1 VKQGLPFAALFR
13 RVFNMS
19 VRMALLSV
27 CSLVFTTCALIT
39 GEGSANV
46 EVRVYPDMVI
56 AHSQL
61 ATGATHMQY
70 SLDPDGNPVALERGR
85 KALTLATSYQNQ
97 HIMGFGADNPWP
109 DPNLNDPK
117 RWDWASLDRRM
128 QLMLETKSTPVITLC
143 CAPTWM
149 VDAGWRAGTDWS
161 KLELAPLPGREDA
174 FARLAAEVALRYPK
188 VTYFQV
194 WNQFKG
200 MWNANDNSW
209 DFERYTRLYNKVW
222 KAVKAVRPDAKIGGP
237 YLVLEGSGAGRR
249 LGYPEDWYTAD
260 PITPRNRTVLE
271 YWLEHKLGAD
281 FITIDR
287 SVKTGGDP
295 LNYSEGAQLR
305 LTSLFGDV
313 IRQVRSLRG
322 YRSEPIWMAEY
333 YLAEI
338 PFSVRS
344 EQFQAVMIASILK
357 HKLEAGLSLSFL
369 WSPEAQPS
377 ASFARAGDGQV
388 LFSSTR
394 DADGG
399 RSSKNLFVYEAFKQ
413 HFPPGT
419 ELIRATSSST
429 ALEVLASKSSVMLI
443 NKRAG
448 PTTVTLPDLKGP
460 DLNGA
465 DQELELAPYEVR
477 VLEF

>member
-1 VKQGLPFAALFR
+1 VKHRFSLVAL
-13 RVFNMS
+13 
-19 VRMALLSV
+19 VRHVSGVTARSLLLLA
-27 CSLVFTTCALIT
+27 CSLTFTTCAFIS
-39 GEGSANV
+39 GEGAANV
-46 EVRVYPDMVI
+46 EVRLDPNQVVGQG
-56 AHSQL
+56 QL

-70 SLDPDGNPVALERGR
+70 SLDPDGNPLALERAR
-85 KALTLATSYQNQ
+85 KALAKATSYQNQ

-109 DPNLNDPK
+109 DPNLNDPN
-117 RWDWASLDRRM
+117 RWDWASLDRRV
-128 QLMLETKSTPVITLC
+128 QLMLETNSTPVITLC

-149 VDAGWRAGTDWS
+149 VDASWRRGTDWS
-161 KLELAPLPGREDA
+161 KLELAPLLAQEDA
-174 FARLAAEVALRYPK
+174 FARLSAEVAKRYPK

-200 MWNANDNSW
+200 MWNARENSW
-209 DFERYTRLYNKVW
+209 DAERYTRLYNKIW
-222 KAVKAVRPDAKIGGP
+222 RAVKAVRPDAKIGGP
-237 YLVLEGSGAGRR
+237 YLVLEGSGATRR
-249 LGYPEDWYTAD
+249 LGYPEDWYTDD
-260 PITPRNRTVLE
+260 PITPRNRAVLE
-271 YWLEHKLGAD
+271 HWLTNKLGAD

-295 LNYSEGAQLR
+295 LNYSESAQLR

-322 YRSEPIWMAEY
+322 YRNEPIWMAEY

-338 PFSVRS
+338 PFSIRS

-357 HKLEAGLSLSFL
+357 HKLEAGLSVSFL

-377 ASFARAGDGQV
+377 AGIPRAGDGQV

-394 DADGG
+394 TFDGG
-399 RSSKNLFVYEAFKQ
+399 RASKNQFIYETFKRY
-413 HFPPGT
+413 FSPGT
-419 ELIRATSSST
+419 PLIRATSSSS
-429 ALEVLASKSSVMLI
+429 ALEVIASKKAVLLI

-448 PTTVTLPDLKGP
+448 PTTVSVL
-460 DLNGA
+460 

-477 VLEF
+477 VLELP

>member
-1 VKQGLPFAALFR
+1 MRAV
-13 RVFNMS
+13 
-19 VRMALLSV
+19 LLAIS
-27 CSLVFTTCALIT
+27 SLVFTTCSLIS
-39 GEGSANV
+39 GEGSASV
-46 EVRVYPDMVI
+46 EVRLFPGQVI
-56 AHSQL
+56 AQSLL

-70 SLDPDGNPVALERGR
+70 SLDPSGNPLALERGR
-85 KALTLATSYQNQ
+85 QALNLATSYQNQ

-117 RWDWASLDRRM
+117 GWDWGSLDRRV
-128 QLMLETKSTPVITLC
+128 QLMLETNATPVITLC

-149 VDAGWRAGTDWS
+149 VDAAWRSGTDWS
-161 KLELAPLPGREDA
+161 KLELAPLPGREEA
-174 FARLAAEVALRYPK
+174 FARLSAEVALRYPK
-188 VTYFQV
+188 VQYFQV

-200 MWNANDNSW
+200 MWKASENSW
-209 DFERYTRLYNKVW
+209 DAERYTRLYNKIW
-222 KAVKAVRPDAKIGGP
+222 KAIKAVRPDAKIGGP
-237 YLVLEGSGAGRR
+237 YLVLEGSGAEKR

-295 LNYSEGAQLR
+295 LNYPESAQLR

-322 YRSEPIWMAEY
+322 YRGEPIWMAEY
-333 YLAEI
+333 YLAEL

-369 WSPEAQPS
+369 WSPEAQPGTS
-377 ASFARAGDGQV
+377 IARAGDGQA

-399 RSSKNLFVYEAFKQ
+399 RSSKNLFIYEAFKQ

-419 ELIRATSSST
+419 ELIRVVSSSSS
-429 ALEVLASKSSVMLI
+429 LEVLASRTNLMLI

-448 PTTVTLPDLKGP
+448 TTMVSVPSLSAE
-460 DLNGA
+460 NR
-465 DQELELAPYEVR
+465 QLELAPYEVR
-477 VLEF
+477 VLELP

>member
-1 VKQGLPFAALFR
+1 VKQGLPFAALCR
-13 RVFNMS
+13 RCLNLTGRAV
-19 VRMALLSV
+19 LLAVS
-27 CSLVFTTCALIT
+27 SLVFTTCSLIS
-39 GEGSANV
+39 GEGSASV
-46 EVRVYPDMVI
+46 EVRLFPGQVI
-56 AHSQL
+56 SQSQL

-70 SLDPDGNPVALERGR
+70 SLDPSGNSVALERGR
-85 KALTLATSYQNQ
+85 KALDLATSYQNQ

-117 RWDWASLDRRM
+117 AWDWASLDRRV
-128 QLMLETKSTPVITLC
+128 QLMSDTKATPVITLC

-149 VDAGWRAGTDWS
+149 VDSTWRSGTDWS
-161 KLELAPLPGREDA
+161 KIELAPLPGREEA
-174 FARLAAEVALRYPK
+174 FARLSAEVALRYPK
-188 VTYFQV
+188 VQYFQV

-200 MWNANDNSW
+200 MWKASENSW
-209 DFERYTRLYNKVW
+209 DAERYTRLYNKIW

-237 YLVLEGSGAGRR
+237 YLVLEGSGAEKR

-271 YWLEHKLGAD
+271 YWLENKLGAD

-295 LNYSEGAQLR
+295 LNYPENAQLR

-313 IRQVRSLRG
+313 IRQVRGLRG

-369 WSPEAQPS
+369 WSPEAQPGEGI
-377 ASFARAGDGQV
+377 ARAGDGQA

-394 DADGG
+394 SADGG

-419 ELIRATSSST
+419 ELIRATSSSSS
-429 ALEVLASKSSVMLI
+429 LEVLASKTSLMLI
-443 NKRAG
+443 NKRTG
-448 PTTVTLPDLKGP
+448 PTMVTLPGLRGQ
-460 DLNGA
+460 
-465 DQELELAPYEVR
+465 DQQLELAPYEVR
-477 VLEF
+477 LLELP

>member
-1 VKQGLPFAALFR
+1 
-13 RVFNMS
+13 M
-19 VRMALLSV
+19 
-27 CSLVFTTCALIT
+27 CSLIFTTCAFVS
-39 GEGSANV
+39 GEGAANV
-46 EVRVYPDMVI
+46 EVRLDPNQIVG
-56 AHSQL
+56 QGLL

-70 SLDPDGNPVALERGR
+70 SLDADGNPQALERGR
-85 KALTLATSYQNQ
+85 RALTRAISYQNQ

-109 DPNLNDPK
+109 DPNLKDPK
-117 RWDWASLDRRM
+117 RWDWASLDRRVR
-128 QLMLETKSTPVITLC
+128 LMLETNSTPVITLC

-149 VDAGWRAGTDWS
+149 VDAAWRSGTDWS
-161 KLELAPLPGREDA
+161 KLEFAPLAAHEDA
-174 FARLAAEVALRYPK
+174 FARLAAEVAQRYPK
-188 VTYFQV
+188 VVYFQV

-200 MWNANDNSW
+200 MWNPRENSW
-209 DFERYTRLYNKVW
+209 DAERYTRLYNKIW
-222 KAVKAVRPDAKIGGP
+222 RAVKAVRPDAKIGGP
-237 YLVLEGSGAGRR
+237 YLVLEGSGATRQ
-249 LGYPEDWYTAD
+249 LGYPEDWYTDD

-271 YWLEHKLGAD
+271 YWLANKLGAD

-295 LNYSEGAQLR
+295 LNYSEAAQLR

-322 YRSEPIWMAEY
+322 YRNEPIWMAEY

-338 PFSVRS
+338 PFSLRS

-357 HKLEAGLSLSFL
+357 HKLEAGLSVSFL

-377 ASFARAGDGQV
+377 ASIPRAGDGQV

-394 DADGG
+394 VPDGG
-399 RSSKNLFVYEAFKQ
+399 RVSKNEFVYETFKH

-419 ELIRATSSST
+419 PLIRASSSSS
-429 ALEVLASKSSVMLI
+429 ALEVLASKKAVLLI

-448 PTTVTLPDLKGP
+448 PTTVRVM
-460 DLNGA
+460 
-465 DQELELAPYEVR
+465 DQEFELAPYEVR
-477 VLEF
+477 VLELP

>member
-1 VKQGLPFAALFR
+1 VKRFQLTATL
-13 RVFNMS
+13 
-19 VRMALLSV
+19 VRQAPSLAVRGVLMAIS
-27 CSLVFTTCALIT
+27 SLMLTTCAFMS

-46 EVRVYPDMVI
+46 EVRVEPNQVL
-56 AHSQL
+56 ATSLL

-70 SLDPDGNPVALERGR
+70 SLDPDGNPQALERGR
-85 KALTLATSYQNQ
+85 KALAGATSYQNQ

-109 DPNLNDPK
+109 DPNQKDPK
-117 RWDWASLDRRM
+117 TWDWVSLDRRVK
-128 QLMLETKSTPVITLC
+128 LMLDTKATPVITLC

-149 VDAGWRAGTDWS
+149 VDAGWRAGTDWT
-161 KLELAPLPGREDA
+161 KLELAPLPDREDE
-174 FARLAAEVALRYPK
+174 FARLASEVAKRYPK
-188 VTYFQV
+188 VQYFQV

-200 MWNANDNSW
+200 MWKASENSW
-209 DFERYTRLYNKVW
+209 DAERYTRLYNKIW

-237 YLVLEGSGAGRR
+237 YLVLEGSGATQR

-260 PITPRNRTVLE
+260 PITPRNRAVLE
-271 YWLEHKLGAD
+271 YWLEKKAGAD

-295 LNYSEGAQLR
+295 LNYSESAQLR

-313 IRQVRSLRG
+313 VRQVRSLRG
-322 YRSEPIWMAEY
+322 YKNEPIWMAEY

-338 PFSVRS
+338 PFGLRS
-344 EQFQAVMIASILK
+344 DQFQAVMIASILK

-369 WSPEAQPS
+369 WSPEAQPN
-377 ASFARAGDGQV
+377 ASLPRAGDGQV

-394 DADGG
+394 TSDGG
-399 RSSKNLFVYEAFKQ
+399 RVSKNEFVYEAFKQ

-419 ELIRATSSST
+419 PLVRATSSST
-429 ALEVLASKSSVMLI
+429 SLEVLASKSAVLLI

-448 PTTVTLPDLKGP
+448 TTTVSVLG
-460 DLNGA
+460 
-465 DQELELAPYEVR
+465 ESLELAPYEVR
-477 VLEF
+477 VLDLK